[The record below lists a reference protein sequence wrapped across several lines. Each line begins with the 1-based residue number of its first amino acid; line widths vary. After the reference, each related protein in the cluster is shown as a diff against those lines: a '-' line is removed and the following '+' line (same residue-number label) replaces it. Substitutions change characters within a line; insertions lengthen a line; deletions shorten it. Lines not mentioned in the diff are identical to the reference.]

1 MIPSSTFTAFT
12 SMFMDMTSISLTF
25 SSQIIL
31 FWQVICS
38 QSENN
43 QCEYTQ
49 MVSKLQHGAGSG
61 GSHPSQLDG
70 LKQTIWPIS
79 ICSTQGAKPKE
90 AGSRWARS
98 LPRLPLETGKPRT
111 HGLSKT
117 GLPTLESSLY
127 TTWELPGLTTTAPH
141 SH

>member
-1 MIPSSTFTAFT
+1 MIPSSTFTACT
-12 SMFMDMTSISLTF
+12 SKFKDVTSIPLTF
-25 SSQIIL
+25 SSQIIV
-31 FWQVICS
+31 FWQVICT

-43 QCEYTQ
+43 QCEYIQ

-98 LPRLPLETGKPRT
+98 LPPPFLLKQANQELVDCPRVVCQQ
-111 HGLSKT
+111 LSH
-117 GLPTLESSLY
+117 LFIP
-127 TTWELPGLTTTAPH
+127 PG
-141 SH
+141 SYQD